1 MTVLCIT
8 AEHLPGIRPCTHLGQ
23 HRINCPD
30 REVNRAI
37 AAHVAGE
44 ANVPDIA
51 CRGCLP
57 RKAERGFLCQGCW
70 ERLDE
75 AMLRWPQ
82 FRRLVVET
90 DGRAVSPE
98 GGGKGSTP
106 DGYTNLPL
114 TFLALDECDRLRRSG
129 LGVTLEAWVHTE
141 AGARDAIMFAHAA
154 QRAYQ
159 SLEVEKRELKLER
172 VRCPHCDRLSL
183 TANPHRQAGGA
194 TIVECQ
200 HCGELLD
207 KIRDESSRWT
217 GSESCEDGDM
227 LAHRACTDLACR
239 CDCHSL
245 GRTSTAQGIQAV
257 WDADQHATGY
267 VDRRGWRTDGASIW
281 RAGVERKT
289 A

>member
-1 MTVLCIT
+1 MTILCIT
-8 AEHLPGIRPCTHLGQ
+8 NEHLPGIRPCTHLGL
-23 HRINCPD
+23 HRVSCRDHEGWRGHLRP
-30 REVNRAI
+30 
-37 AAHVAGE
+37 GT
-44 ANVPDIA
+44 
-51 CRGCLP
+51 CRGCRP

-98 GGGKGSTP
+98 GGAKGATP

-129 LGVTLEAWVHTE
+129 LGLTLEAWVHTE
-141 AGARDAIMFAHAA
+141 AGARDAIMFTHAA
-154 QRAYQ
+154 QRAYR

-183 TANPHRQAGGA
+183 TANPHRQAGGS

-207 KIRDESSRWT
+207 KIRDPRST
-217 GSESCEDGDM
+217 TYTSETCEASDM
-227 LAHRACTDLACR
+227 LTHQPCRDLACR
-239 CDCHSL
+239 CDCHTI
-245 GRTSTAQGIQAV
+245 GRASTPQGIHTL
-257 WDADQHATGY
+257 WDADQATAGY
-267 VDRRGWRTDGASIW
+267 VTRRDWIITRDGLTLRTEP
-281 RAGVERKT
+281 ERKT